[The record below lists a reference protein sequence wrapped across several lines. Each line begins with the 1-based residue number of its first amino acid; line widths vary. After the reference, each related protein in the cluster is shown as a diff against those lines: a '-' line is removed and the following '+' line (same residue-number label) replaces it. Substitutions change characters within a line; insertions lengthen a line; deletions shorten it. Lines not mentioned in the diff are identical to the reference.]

1 MAGGTLFMGTERVHM
16 KKTNKQDKGLVSKLN
31 KVFIIQLVF
40 ISLATVG
47 GVFGAAKVVEN
58 VLIKQALQ
66 GEAKFF
72 WEHRAKNPDFPL
84 PKTMNLTGYMVDN
97 DDFSQVPTP
106 LKTMQEA
113 YQRVELNDK
122 MPIAYVTQKGDQ
134 KLFLVFEEAQVS
146 KLAFYFGIT
155 PLVIVLLAIYLPAFI
170 SYVHSKRALSPI
182 LQLVRKLEQVDISQ
196 SGLSQLHFDDLNQNA
211 NNEIATL
218 VATFEKVSGKIAEF
232 VSRERNFS
240 RYAGHELRTPLTVL
254 KGNIELLKKQSLEPA
269 AKRLVNRMEP
279 MVADMQSLIEA
290 LLVLSRE
297 NQVTNREI
305 TVVNDVLKNCVEQA
319 IALFPDKK
327 VQLHWQARHLIEAP
341 LSEQIFSMVISNLVR
356 NACLYSGDQ
365 PDITVTID
373 HNHIM
378 IADKGK
384 GMNAETLARIKEPFY
399 RGDEF
404 GEKGFGLG
412 LSIVD
417 WLCQQS
423 GWQVDFSSEPGQGT
437 TVTLTLTQVK
447 ILA

>member
-1 MAGGTLFMGTERVHM
+1 MNNTI
-16 KKTNKQDKGLVSKLN
+16 KKDKGLVSKLN

-40 ISLATVG
+40 ISLATIG

-84 PKTMNLTGYMVDN
+84 PKTMNLTGYMVNN
-97 DDFSQVPTP
+97 DDFSQVPVP
-106 LKTMQEA
+106 LAQMQEA
-113 YQRVELNDK
+113 YQRVELNHK
-122 MPIAYVTQKGDQ
+122 MPIAYVTQKGNQ

-146 KLAFYFGIT
+146 KLAFYFGVT
-155 PLVIVLLAIYLPAFI
+155 PLVIVLLVIYLPTFI
-170 SYVHSKRALSPI
+170 SYIYSKRALSPI

-196 SGLSQLHFDDLNQNA
+196 TGLSRLHFDDLNQNA

-218 VATFEKVSGKIAEF
+218 VATFENVSGRIAEF
-232 VSRERNFS
+232 VNRERNFS
-240 RYAGHELRTPLTVL
+240 RYAGHELRTPLAVL
-254 KGNIELLKKQSLEPA
+254 KGNIELLKKQPLATSAE
-269 AKRLVNRMEP
+269 RLVNRMEP

-297 NQVTNREI
+297 NQVTNQQV
-305 TVVNDVLKNCVEQA
+305 TVVNDLLRNTVEQA
-319 IALFPDKK
+319 IALFPEKT
-327 VQLHWQARHLIEAP
+327 VHLTWQARHLIEAP
-341 LSEQIFSMVISNLVR
+341 LSEQLFSMIISNLVR
-356 NACLYSGDQ
+356 NACLYSGDE
-365 PDITVTID
+365 PEITVTID
-373 HNHIM
+373 HNHVI
-378 IADKGK
+378 IADQGK
-384 GMNAETLARIKEPFY
+384 GMDAETLARIKEPFY

-423 GWQVDFSSEPGQGT
+423 GWQVDFKSQPGQGT
-437 TVTLTLTQVK
+437 RVTLTLTQVR
-447 ILA
+447 ILASEEKNT

>member
-1 MAGGTLFMGTERVHM
+1 MNNTI
-16 KKTNKQDKGLVSKLN
+16 KKDKGLVSKLN

-40 ISLATVG
+40 ISLATIG

-84 PKTMNLTGYMVDN
+84 PKTMNLTGYMVKN
-97 DDFSQVPTP
+97 DDFSAVPAP
-106 LKTMQEA
+106 LKTMEEA
-113 YQRVELNDK
+113 YQRVELNHK
-122 MPIAYVTQKGDQ
+122 MPIAYVTQKGNQ

-196 SGLSQLHFDDLNQNA
+196 AGLSQLSFDDLNQNA

-218 VATFEKVSGKIAEF
+218 VTTFEKVSGKIAEF

-254 KGNIELLKKQSLEPA
+254 KGNIELLKKQPLAPPA
-269 AKRLVNRMEP
+269 EKLVNRMEP
-279 MVADMQSLIEA
+279 MVADMQALIEA

-297 NQVTNREI
+297 NQVTNQEV
-305 TVVNDVLKNCVEQA
+305 TVVNDVLKNSVEQA
-319 IALFPDKK
+319 IALFPEKT
-327 VQLHWQARHLIEAP
+327 VHLHWQARHLIEAP
-341 LSEQIFSMVISNLVR
+341 LSEQVFAMVISNLVR
-356 NACLYSGDQ
+356 NACLYSGDE
-365 PDITVTID
+365 PEITVTID
-373 HNHIM
+373 HNHII
-378 IADKGK
+378 IADQGK
-384 GMNAETLARIKEPFY
+384 GMDTETLARIKEPFY

-423 GWQVDFSSEPGQGT
+423 GWQVDFESQPGQGT
-437 TVTLTLTQVK
+437 RVTLTLTQVR
-447 ILA
+447 ILASEEKNT

>member
-1 MAGGTLFMGTERVHM
+1 MSNTI
-16 KKTNKQDKGLVSKLN
+16 KKDKGLVSKLN

-66 GEAKFF
+66 GEAAFF
-72 WEHRAKNPDFPL
+72 WEHQAKNPDFPL
-84 PKTMNLTGYMVDN
+84 PKTMNLTGYMVYN
-97 DDFSQVPTP
+97 DDYSAVPEP
-106 LKTMQEA
+106 LATMQEA
-113 YQRVELNDK
+113 YQRVELNHK
-122 MPIAYVTQKGDQ
+122 MPIAYVTQKGNQ

-182 LQLVRKLEQVDISQ
+182 LQLVRKLEKVDISQ
-196 SGLSQLHFDDLNQNA
+196 SGLSQLNFDDVNQYA
-211 NNEIATL
+211 NNEINTL
-218 VATFEKVSGKIAEF
+218 VATFEKVSGRIAEF
-232 VSRERNFS
+232 VNRERNFS
-240 RYAGHELRTPLTVL
+240 RYAGHELRTPLAVL
-254 KGNIELLKKQSLEPA
+254 KGNVELLKKQPLEPA
-269 AKRLVNRMEP
+269 AKRLVMRMEP

-290 LLVLSRE
+290 LLLLSRE
-297 NQVTNREI
+297 NQVTNQEE
-305 TVVNDVLKNCVEQA
+305 TVVNDLLKNTVKQTIEF
-319 IALFPDKK
+319 FPEKQ
-327 VQLHWQARHLIEAP
+327 VTLHWQAKHLIEAP

-356 NACLYSGDQ
+356 NACIYSGDR
-365 PDITVTID
+365 PEISVTID
-373 HNHIM
+373 HNHI
-378 IADKGK
+378 IISDKGK
-384 GMNAETLARIKEPFY
+384 GMDAETLKRIKEPFY

-417 WLCQQS
+417 WLCQQC
-423 GWQVDFSSEPGQGT
+423 GWRVDFLSQPDQGT

>member
-1 MAGGTLFMGTERVHM
+1 MNTI
-16 KKTNKQDKGLVSKLN
+16 KKDTGLVSKLN

-40 ISLATVG
+40 ISLATIG

-72 WEHRAKNPDFPL
+72 WEHREKNPDFPL
-84 PKTMNLTGYMVDN
+84 PKTMNLTGYMVNN
-97 DDFSQVPTP
+97 DDFSAVPAP
-106 LKTMQEA
+106 LKTMEET
-113 YQRVELNDK
+113 YQRVELNHK
-122 MPIAYVTQKGDQ
+122 MPIAYVTQKGNQ

-196 SGLSQLHFDDLNQNA
+196 AGLSQLSFDDLNQNA

-218 VATFEKVSGKIAEF
+218 VTTFEKVSGKIAEF

-254 KGNIELLKKQSLEPA
+254 KGNIELLKKQPLAPPA
-269 AKRLVNRMEP
+269 EKLVNRMEP
-279 MVADMQSLIEA
+279 MVADMQALIEA

-297 NQVTNREI
+297 NQVTNQEV
-305 TVVNDVLKNCVEQA
+305 TVVNDVLRNSVEQA
-319 IALFPDKK
+319 IALFPEKT
-327 VQLHWQARHLIEAP
+327 VHLHWQARHLIEAP
-341 LSEQIFSMVISNLVR
+341 LSEQVFAMIISNLVR
-356 NACLYSGDQ
+356 NACLYSGDE
-365 PDITVTID
+365 PEITVTID
-373 HNHIM
+373 HNHII
-378 IADKGK
+378 IADQGK
-384 GMNAETLARIKEPFY
+384 GMDTETLARIKEPFY

-423 GWQVDFSSEPGQGT
+423 GWQVDFASQPGQGT
-437 TVTLTLTQVK
+437 RVTLTLTQVR
-447 ILA
+447 ILASEEKNT

>member
-1 MAGGTLFMGTERVHM
+1 MDTKHVHM
-16 KKTNKQDKGLVSKLN
+16 RKPNKQDKGLVSKLN

-40 ISLATVG
+40 ISLATIG

-72 WEHRAKNPDFPL
+72 WEHRAKKPDFPL
-84 PKTMNLTGYMVDN
+84 PKTMNLTGYMVIN
-97 DDFSQVPTP
+97 DDFSAVPAP
-106 LKTMQEA
+106 LKTMEEA
-113 YQRVELNDK
+113 YQRVELNHK
-122 MPIAYVTQKGDQ
+122 MPIAYVTQKGNQ

-170 SYVHSKRALSPI
+170 SYMHSKRALSPI

-196 SGLSQLHFDDLNQNA
+196 TGLSQLHFDDLNQNA

-232 VSRERNFS
+232 VTRERNFS
-240 RYAGHELRTPLTVL
+240 RYAGHELRTPLAVL
-254 KGNIELLKKQSLEPA
+254 KGNIELLKKQPLEPPA
-269 AKRLVNRMEP
+269 QRLVNRMEP
-279 MVADMQSLIEA
+279 MVSDMQALIEA

-297 NQVTNREI
+297 NQVTNQEV
-305 TVVNDVLKNCVEQA
+305 TMVNDVLKNSVEQA
-319 IALFPDKK
+319 IALFPEKT
-327 VQLHWQARHLIEAP
+327 VHLNWQARHLIEAP
-341 LSEQIFSMVISNLVR
+341 LSEQVFAMIISNLVR
-356 NACLYSGDQ
+356 NACLYSGDE
-365 PDITVTID
+365 PKITVTID
-373 HNHIM
+373 YNHVI
-378 IADKGK
+378 IADQGK
-384 GMNAETLARIKEPFY
+384 GMDADTLARIKEPFY

-423 GWQVDFSSEPGQGT
+423 GWQVNFESQPGQGT
-437 TVTLTLTQVK
+437 RVTLTLTQVR
-447 ILA
+447 ILASEEKNT

>member
-72 WEHRAKNPDFPL
+72 WEHRAKNTDFPL

-122 MPIAYVTQKGDQ
+122 MPIAYVTQKGNQ

-254 KGNIELLKKQSLEPA
+254 KGNIELLKKQPLEPA

>member
-1 MAGGTLFMGTERVHM
+1 MSNTI
-16 KKTNKQDKGLVSKLN
+16 NKDKGLVSKLN

-66 GEAKFF
+66 GEAQFF

-84 PKTMNLTGYMVDN
+84 PKTMNLTGYMVNN
-97 DDFSQVPTP
+97 DDFSQVPVP
-106 LKTMQEA
+106 LAQMQEA
-113 YQRVELNDK
+113 YQRVELNHK
-122 MPIAYVTQKGDQ
+122 MPIAYVTQKGNQ

-155 PLVIVLLAIYLPAFI
+155 PLVIVLLVIYLPAFV
-170 SYVHSKRALSPI
+170 SYVYSKRALSPI

-196 SGLSQLHFDDLNQNA
+196 TGLSRLHFDDLNQNA

-218 VATFEKVSGKIAEF
+218 VATFENVSGRIAEF
-232 VSRERNFS
+232 VNRERNFS
-240 RYAGHELRTPLTVL
+240 RYAGHELRTPLAVL
-254 KGNIELLKKQSLEPA
+254 KGNIELLKKQPLATSAE
-269 AKRLVNRMEP
+269 RLVNRMEP

-297 NQVTNREI
+297 NQVTNQQV
-305 TVVNDVLKNCVEQA
+305 TVVNDLLRNTVEQA
-319 IALFPDKK
+319 IALFPEKT
-327 VQLHWQARHLIEAP
+327 VHLTWQARHLIEAP
-341 LSEQIFSMVISNLVR
+341 LSEQLFAMIISNLVR
-356 NACLYSGDQ
+356 NACLYSGDE
-365 PDITVTID
+365 PELTVTID
-373 HNHIM
+373 HNHI
-378 IADKGK
+378 IISDKGK
-384 GMNAETLARIKEPFY
+384 GMDAKTLARIREPFY

-417 WLCQQS
+417 WLCQQC
-423 GWQVDFSSEPGQGT
+423 GWQVAFESQLNEGT
-437 TVTLTLTQVK
+437 TVTLTLTQVN
-447 ILA
+447 ILATQETKQ

>member
-1 MAGGTLFMGTERVHM
+1 MGTERVHM
-16 KKTNKQDKGLVSKLN
+16 RKPNKQDKGLVSKLN

-40 ISLATVG
+40 ISLATIG

-84 PKTMNLTGYMVDN
+84 PKTMNLTGYMVNN
-97 DDFSQVPTP
+97 DDFSQVPVP
-106 LKTMQEA
+106 LAQMQEA
-113 YQRVELNDK
+113 YQRVELNHK
-122 MPIAYVTQKGDQ
+122 MPIAYVTQKGNQ

-146 KLAFYFGIT
+146 KLAFYFGVT
-155 PLVIVLLAIYLPAFI
+155 PLVIVLLVIYLPTFI
-170 SYVHSKRALSPI
+170 SYIYSKRALSPI

-218 VATFEKVSGKIAEF
+218 VATFEKVSGRIAEF
-232 VSRERNFS
+232 VNRERNFS

-254 KGNIELLKKQSLEPA
+254 KGNIELLKKQPLEPG

-279 MVADMQSLIEA
+279 MVSDMQALIEA

-297 NQVTNREI
+297 NQVTNQEI
-305 TVVNDVLKNCVEQA
+305 VVVNDVLKNSVEQA
-319 IALFPDKK
+319 IALFPVKT
-327 VQLHWQARHLIEAP
+327 VHLHWHGKHLIEAP
-341 LSEQIFSMVISNLVR
+341 MSEQIFAMVISNLIR
-356 NACLYSGDQ
+356 NACLYSGDE
-365 PDITVTID
+365 PDISVTID
-373 HNHIM
+373 HNHII
-378 IADKGK
+378 IADQGK
-384 GMNAETLARIKEPFY
+384 GMDAETLARIKEPFY
-399 RGDEF
+399 RGDEY

-423 GWQVDFSSEPGQGT
+423 GWQVDFTSQPGQGT
-437 TVTLTLTQVK
+437 SVTLTLTQVK
-447 ILA
+447 ILV

>member
-1 MAGGTLFMGTERVHM
+1 MGTERVHM
-16 KKTNKQDKGLVSKLN
+16 RKPNKQDKGLVSKLN

-40 ISLATVG
+40 ISLATIG

-84 PKTMNLTGYMVDN
+84 PKTMNLTGYMVNN
-97 DDFSQVPTP
+97 DDFSVVPAP
-106 LKTMQEA
+106 LKTMEEA
-113 YQRVELNDK
+113 YQRVELNHK
-122 MPIAYVTQKGDQ
+122 MPIAYVTQKGNQ

-196 SGLSQLHFDDLNQNA
+196 TGLSQLHFDDLNQNA

-232 VSRERNFS
+232 VTRERNFS
-240 RYAGHELRTPLTVL
+240 RYAGHELRTPLAVL
-254 KGNIELLKKQSLEPA
+254 KGNIELLKKQPLEPPA
-269 AKRLVNRMEP
+269 QRLVNRMEP
-279 MVADMQSLIEA
+279 MVSDMQALIEA

-297 NQVTNREI
+297 NQVTNQEV
-305 TVVNDVLKNCVEQA
+305 TVVNDVLKNSVEQA
-319 IALFPDKK
+319 IALFPEKT
-327 VQLHWQARHLIEAP
+327 VHLNWQARHLIEAP
-341 LSEQIFSMVISNLVR
+341 LSEQVFAMIISNLVR
-356 NACLYSGDQ
+356 NACLYSGDE
-365 PDITVTID
+365 PEITVTID
-373 HNHIM
+373 HNHVI
-378 IADKGK
+378 IADQGK
-384 GMNAETLARIKEPFY
+384 GMDAETLARIKEPFY

-423 GWQVDFSSEPGQGT
+423 GWQVDFKSQPGQGT
-437 TVTLTLTQVK
+437 CVTLTLTQVR
-447 ILA
+447 ILASEEKNT

>member
-1 MAGGTLFMGTERVHM
+1 MTKPI
-16 KKTNKQDKGLVSKLN
+16 KKDKGLVSKLN

-72 WEHRAKNPDFPL
+72 WEHRANNPDFPL
-84 PKTMNLTGYMVDN
+84 PKTMNLTGYMVIN
-97 DDFSQVPTP
+97 DDYSAVPGP
-106 LKTMQEA
+106 LATMQEA
-113 YQRVELNDK
+113 YQRVELNHK
-122 MPIAYVTQKGDQ
+122 MPIAYVTQKDNQ

-182 LQLVRKLEQVDISQ
+182 LRLVRKLETVDISQ
-196 SGLSQLHFDDLNQNA
+196 AGLSQLSFDDVNQYA
-211 NNEIATL
+211 NNEINTL
-218 VATFEKVSGKIAEF
+218 VVTFEKVSGRIAEF
-232 VSRERNFS
+232 VNRERNFS
-240 RYAGHELRTPLTVL
+240 RYAGHELRTPLAVL
-254 KGNIELLKKQSLEPA
+254 KGNIELLKKQPLEPSA
-269 AKRLVNRMEP
+269 EKLVKRMEP
-279 MVADMQSLIEA
+279 MVADMQALIEA

-297 NQVTNREI
+297 EQVANQEVTM
-305 TVVNDVLKNCVEQA
+305 VNDLLRNAVEQA
-319 IALFPDKK
+319 IALFPDKT
-327 VQLHWQARHLIEAP
+327 VHLHWHAKHLIEAP
-341 LSEQIFSMVISNLVR
+341 LSEQIFSMVISNLIR
-356 NACLYSGDQ
+356 NACLYSGEE
-365 PDITVTID
+365 PEITVTID

-378 IADKGK
+378 IADQGK
-384 GMNAETLARIKEPFY
+384 GMDTETLTRIKEPFY

-423 GWQVDFSSEPGQGT
+423 GWQVDFASQPGQGT
-437 TVTLTLTQVK
+437 TVTLTLTQVS
-447 ILA
+447 ILATQEHNA

>member
-1 MAGGTLFMGTERVHM
+1 M
-16 KKTNKQDKGLVSKLN
+16 
-31 KVFIIQLVF
+31 
-40 ISLATVG
+40 
-47 GVFGAAKVVEN
+47 
-58 VLIKQALQ
+58 
-66 GEAKFF
+66 
-72 WEHRAKNPDFPL
+72 
-84 PKTMNLTGYMVDN
+84 
-97 DDFSQVPTP
+97 
-106 LKTMQEA
+106 
-113 YQRVELNDK
+113 
-122 MPIAYVTQKGDQ
+122 
-134 KLFLVFEEAQVS
+134 
-146 KLAFYFGIT
+146 
-155 PLVIVLLAIYLPAFI
+155 
-170 SYVHSKRALSPI
+170 
-182 LQLVRKLEQVDISQ
+182 
-196 SGLSQLHFDDLNQNA
+196 
-211 NNEIATL
+211 
-218 VATFEKVSGKIAEF
+218 
-232 VSRERNFS
+232 SRERNFS

-305 TVVNDVLKNCVEQA
+305 TLVNDVLKNCVEQA

>member
-1 MAGGTLFMGTERVHM
+1 MDTKHVHM
-16 KKTNKQDKGLVSKLN
+16 RKPNKQDKGLVSKLN

-40 ISLATVG
+40 ISLATIG

-84 PKTMNLTGYMVDN
+84 PKTMNLTGYMVIN
-97 DDFSQVPTP
+97 DDFSAVPAP
-106 LKTMQEA
+106 LKTMEEA
-113 YQRVELNDK
+113 YQRVELNHK
-122 MPIAYVTQKGDQ
+122 MPIAYVTQKGNQ

-170 SYVHSKRALSPI
+170 SYMHSKRALSPI

-196 SGLSQLHFDDLNQNA
+196 TGLSQLHFDDLNQNA

-232 VSRERNFS
+232 VTRERNFS
-240 RYAGHELRTPLTVL
+240 RYAGHELRTPLAVL
-254 KGNIELLKKQSLEPA
+254 KGNIELLKKQPLEPPA
-269 AKRLVNRMEP
+269 QRLVNRMEP
-279 MVADMQSLIEA
+279 MVSDMQALIEA

-297 NQVTNREI
+297 NQVTNQEV
-305 TVVNDVLKNCVEQA
+305 TVVNDVLKNSVEQA
-319 IALFPDKK
+319 IALFPEKT
-327 VQLHWQARHLIEAP
+327 VHLNWQARHLIEAP
-341 LSEQIFSMVISNLVR
+341 LSEQVFAMIISNLVR
-356 NACLYSGDQ
+356 NACLYSGDE
-365 PDITVTID
+365 PKITVTID
-373 HNHIM
+373 HNHVI
-378 IADKGK
+378 IADQGK
-384 GMNAETLARIKEPFY
+384 GMDADTLARIKEPFY

-423 GWQVDFSSEPGQGT
+423 GWQVNFESQPGQGT
-437 TVTLTLTQVK
+437 RVTLTLTQVR
-447 ILA
+447 ILASEEKNT